1 MNFKIVS
8 DSSSNLL
15 QFTGV
20 NYAAVPLKIRSAKAE
35 YVDDAGL
42 DVAAMVEELKNT
54 KGKSSTSCPN
64 IQEWIDAFG
73 GAKEV
78 FAITITSNLSGSY
91 NAAKQAADIYM
102 AEDPEA
108 KVYVVDSL
116 SAGPELTLLVETL
129 AQLHQDGCEFEQKVE
144 FIQQYQQNTHLLFC
158 LESLTN
164 LARNGRVNPAVAKIA
179 GVLGIRVVGKA
190 SDVGTLQQLHKCR
203 GEKKALE
210 TMFAEMEAMGF
221 AGGKV
226 RLDHCQ
232 NPDAA
237 KALKDMIL
245 EKYPYC
251 DIQIGQCRGLCS
263 FYAEQGGLMLGFES
277 V

>member
-1 MNFKIVS
+1 MTYKIVS
-8 DSSSNLL
+8 DSSSNILSMENPH
-15 QFTGV
+15 FASVPMKV
-20 NYAAVPLKIRSAKAE
+20 NTTRE
-35 YVDDAGL
+35 YVDNAELDLAG
-42 DVAAMVEELKNT
+42 MVEDLRNH
-54 KGKSSTSCPN
+54 KGKSGSACPSVG
-64 IQEWIDAFG
+64 EWLEAFG
-73 GAKEV
+73 DADV
-78 FAITITSNLSGSY
+78 IFATTISKNLSGSY
-91 NAAKQAADIYM
+91 NSAKQAADTYM
-102 AEDPEA
+102 EEHPGR
-108 KVYVVDSL
+108 KVFIFDSL
-116 SAGPELTLLVETL
+116 SAGPELILLVETL

-144 FIQQYQQNTHLLFC
+144 FIQQYQKNTHLLFC

-237 KALKDMIL
+237 KALKDRIL

-277 V
+277 E